1 MKIRQPIITVVGHI
15 DHGKTT
21 ILDAIRGTAIARKE
35 AGAITQHVGASEIP
49 LDVIKKICGPILER
63 MNIKFTIPG
72 LLMIDTPGHEAFTNL
87 RKRGGSISDLAIL
100 VVDINEGF
108 KAQTREAISILKQ
121 FKVPFIVAANKID
134 LLPGW
139 KPQKTMYFSQSIKQQ
154 MEHVQQE
161 LDNQIYKL
169 VISLSDY
176 GIESERFDRIDDYTK
191 RVAIVPV
198 SGITK
203 EGIAELLMLLTGLA
217 QKYLEEKLMIEVS
230 GPAKGSIL
238 EVKEIKG
245 LGKTIDVILYDGIL
259 RKGDTIVIGGVEGP
273 IVTKVRAILKP
284 SPLKELREKGQFQS
298 VDEVS
303 AAAGIKISAP
313 NLDNAIAGMSLR
325 VANTKEEVEKAKEEL
340 AKEIKN
346 ILFEKGDEGVIIKA
360 DSVGAVEALEGMF
373 KQISLP
379 IRKAGIGSVT
389 KNDVVEAKLMK
400 EKNKLHGV
408 IFAFN
413 VEIPKDVKQL
423 AEDYGIKIFSAD
435 IIYTLFEKYKEWK
448 EQQIEE
454 ERRIAHEKL
463 IWPGKVKIL
472 KGYIFRQSN
481 PAVVGVEVFGRIK
494 TKVRL
499 IRKDG
504 KEIGEIKEIQNEGQS
519 VSEAKSGDK
528 VAISIPKGVVGRNI
542 HEGDE
547 LLAFIPRSHLEII
560 ESKFMNDLTEE
571 ELKIIEEF
579 KQSQKSKGL

>member
-1 MKIRQPIITVVGHI
+1 MKTRQPIITVVGHI

-21 ILDAIRGTAIARKE
+21 ILDAIRGTTVARKE

-49 LDVIKKICGPILER
+49 LEVIKKICGKALDS

-108 KAQTREAISILKQ
+108 KAQTREAISMLKQ

-134 LLPGW
+134 LIHGW
-139 KPQKTMYFSQSIKQQ
+139 KPQKTMFFSESIKQQ

-176 GIESERFDRIDDYTK
+176 GIESERFDRVEDYTK
-191 RVAIVPV
+191 KVAIVPV

-203 EGIAELLMLLTGLA
+203 EGIGELLMLLTGLA
-217 QKYLEEKLMIEVS
+217 QRFLEEKLKIEVS

-259 RKGDTIVIGGVEGP
+259 KKGDTIVIGGIDGP

-298 VDEVS
+298 ENEVS

-313 NLDNAIAGMSLR
+313 NLDNAVAGMSLR
-325 VANTKEEVEKAKEEL
+325 VANTKEEVESAKEEL
-340 AKEIKN
+340 SKEIKS
-346 ILFEKGDEGVIIKA
+346 ILFEREDEGVIIKA

-373 KQISLP
+373 KQINLP
-379 IRKAGIGSVT
+379 IRKAGIGGVT
-389 KNDVVEAKLMK
+389 KSDVVEAKLMK

-413 VEIPKDVKQL
+413 IDVPKDVKQL
-423 AEDYGIKIFSAD
+423 ADDNDIQIFSAN

-454 ERRIAHEKL
+454 ERRIANEKL
-463 IWPGKVKIL
+463 VWPGKIKVL

-504 KEIGEIKEIQNEGQS
+504 KEVGEIKEIQNEGKS

-528 VAISIPKGVVGRNI
+528 VAISISKGVVGRNI

-547 LLAFIPRSHLEII
+547 LFVFIPRSHLEII
-560 ESKFMNDLTEE
+560 ESKFSNDLTDE

-579 KQSQKSKGL
+579 KASQRK